1 MSNND
6 AALPTFNWRI
16 ELPVLTGR
24 VVTLREPGPGD
35 SGALFDLLSLP
46 DATRFDREGSFGPG
60 AVKRLIDRAA
70 RDRAAGVAFTYVI
83 AFAATSDIVG
93 LIQVRQLDPTFEIA
107 AWDCTLAPQARGT
120 GAFVDAA
127 RLVGSFAFASAG
139 ASRLE
144 ARVDVD
150 NSRATGALRKL
161 GAVEEGILRR
171 SARRGHGFVD
181 QRLWAV
187 LKDTWEYC
195 ATPQVVTVH

>member
-6 AALPTFNWRI
+6 AALPMFNWRI

-24 VVTLREPGPGD
+24 VVTLREPAAGD
-35 SGALFDLLSLP
+35 HAALLDLLSLP
-46 DATRFDREGSFGPG
+46 DATRFDREGSLGPA

-70 RDRAAGVAFTYVI
+70 RDRGAGVAFTYVI

-93 LIQVRQLDPTFEIA
+93 LIQVRQLDPSFEIA
-107 AWDCTLAPQARGT
+107 SWDCTLAPHARGT
-120 GAFVDAA
+120 GAFFDAA

-144 ARVDVD
+144 ARIDVD
-150 NSRATGALRKL
+150 NGRATAALRKL

-187 LKDTWEYC
+187 LRDAWEYC
-195 ATPQVVTVH
+195 PTPQAVKVH